1 MKKTLSVILS
11 LVLIFSVI
19 NLGGITAFAENETI
33 IDGDYSY
40 RLLDDGTYELLSYD
54 GTDTDLII
62 PSEFR
67 GLPVTVLGVYSCGL
81 CDNLTNVVIPDTIT
95 SIGSQ
100 CFKKNPSLKTVTIPQ
115 SGKEIG
121 EGAFSECPS
130 LKRVNIENLAV
141 WCEINFGD
149 QDASPFCFASE
160 LYLNGKPLKNV
171 EIPSSVK
178 KISNYAFYMAPI
190 KTLKIPLGVTEIGIG
205 AFVGCKNL
213 TSISLPSSIKSIDR
227 AAFMECTALTEVT
240 IPRGVEIVDEFAFY
254 KCSGLKK
261 VTVPS
266 TVTSV
271 TISSFNSCTSLEEL
285 VVLSEA
291 NLEFGDL
298 GSTALTIYAKSGTPT
313 ESYAKANNI
322 PFTSLLIGDT
332 DGDGSVGISDLTL
345 VSIYLSGKG
354 ELTSAQAACAD
365 INEDSTVDAFDM
377 FYIDKAIYA

>member
-19 NLGGITAFAENETI
+19 NLGGVTAFAENETI
-33 IDGDYSY
+33 TDGDYSY

-100 CFKKNPSLKTVTIPQ
+100 CFKKNPSLETVTIPQ
-115 SGKEIG
+115 SVKEIG

-149 QDASPFCFASE
+149 QDASPFCFA
-160 LYLNGKPLKNV
+160 
-171 EIPSSVK
+171 
-178 KISNYAFYMAPI
+178 
-190 KTLKIPLGVTEIGIG
+190 
-205 AFVGCKNL
+205 GCKNL
-213 TSISLPSSIKSIDR
+213 TSVSLPSSIKSIDR

>member
-115 SGKEIG
+115 SVKEIG

-130 LKRVNIENLAV
+130 LKRV
-141 WCEINFGD
+141 
-149 QDASPFCFASE
+149 
-160 LYLNGKPLKNV
+160 
-171 EIPSSVK
+171 K
-178 KISNYAFYMAPI
+178 KI
-190 KTLKIPLGVTEIGIG
+190 
-205 AFVGCKNL
+205 
-213 TSISLPSSIKSIDR
+213 LPSGVKS
-227 AAFMECTALTEVT
+227 
-240 IPRGVEIVDEFAFY
+240 
-254 KCSGLKK
+254 
-261 VTVPS
+261 
-266 TVTSV
+266 
-271 TISSFNSCTSLEEL
+271 
-285 VVLSEA
+285 
-291 NLEFGDL
+291 
-298 GSTALTIYAKSGTPT
+298 
-313 ESYAKANNI
+313 
-322 PFTSLLIGDT
+322 
-332 DGDGSVGISDLTL
+332 
-345 VSIYLSGKG
+345 
-354 ELTSAQAACAD
+354 TSATKMQARFALQANS
-365 INEDSTVDAFDM
+365 I
-377 FYIDKAIYA
+377 